1 MKLIKR
7 PESLSGFIFFIL
19 VVAGLVYFSC
29 VIRDYLKDEQQ
40 SPVQVIEFSGQ
51 FEHLKLGNLERVIR
65 TEQPGSFFELD
76 VNQVHQLIEQQ
87 PWVYRASIRKQW
99 PHTLQIY
106 LVEQTPVAT
115 WNGDM
120 VLNQYGET
128 FSVDSS
134 ILELP
139 TLFGPGGSEI
149 TALEGFH
156 AMELLLSS
164 SGLTIKEL
172 SLSERFAWRIQLNN
186 GIDLNLGR
194 QEFMDRLQRFV
205 DVYPLLV
212 TEGKAI
218 DYVDLRY
225 DTGLAV
231 GWRDNNKENNEN
243 RTDV

>member
-1 MKLIKR
+1 MRLVKR

-19 VVAGLVYFSC
+19 VVVGLIYLGF
-29 VIRDYLKDEQQ
+29 VIRDHLKDEQQ

-51 FEHLKLGNLERVIR
+51 FEHLKLGQLERVIR
-65 TEQPGSFFELD
+65 TEQPESFFELD
-76 VNQVHQLIEQQ
+76 VNQVHQLIEEQ

-106 LVEQTPVAT
+106 LVEQIPVAS

-128 FSVDSS
+128 FNVDSS
-134 ILELP
+134 SLNLP

-205 DVYPLLV
+205 DVYPLLIA
-212 TEGKAI
+212 EGKAI